1 VAEIKRAAEALRSR
15 LRHWPTRAFP
25 PIGLFCGQQFDIDQG
40 EEILF
45 NALKAAAPSI
55 ALTFFAMTLVAAPS
69 AAQDRP
75 WLDQKLL
82 AAAKANKEGSPVV
95 YGSMNEQ
102 EALPYYKIFED
113 ATGIK
118 VNYIRT
124 SDTGVMG
131 RIAVEFRAKQNV
143 WDVVMTTP
151 VNRLPNAVLAQ
162 FDPPEAK
169 GLIPQA
175 RDPNRRWYG
184 VYSNYNSPAYNTKF
198 VKKEQLPK
206 TYEEFLQR
214 KEWRGKIAI
223 DNGDTEWLM
232 AIFTHYGEQRGRKL
246 VQDIVA
252 TLDPV
257 VTEGHLALARA
268 VGSGE
273 YWVALNNYTNLTVN
287 VKLAGAATDY
297 WAMDPVALIFGS
309 VGIAANAPNPNSARL
324 LANFVLSKE
333 AQTQLTKRG
342 RIPTRPDTPS
352 NPPDVSETLLKQ
364 KVIPAVLSAAEQKR
378 WQSEFQKLFKSK

>member
-1 VAEIKRAAEALRSR
+1 L
-15 LRHWPTRAFP
+15 LH
-25 PIGLFCGQQFDIDQG
+25 
-40 EEILF
+40 
-45 NALKAAAPSI
+45 ALKAAAPGV
-55 ALTFFAMTLVAAPS
+55 ALAFIGFTFVAPAAHAQGPS
-69 AAQDRP
+69 

-82 AAAKANKEGSPVV
+82 AAAKAKKEGSPVV

-102 EALPYYKIFED
+102 EALPYYKIFES

-118 VNYIRT
+118 VTYIRT

-151 VNRLPNAVLAQ
+151 VNRLPDAVLAQ

-184 VYSNYNSPAYNTKF
+184 VYANYNSPAYNTKF

-246 VQDIVA
+246 IQDIVA

-352 NPPDVSETLLKQ
+352 NPPEVSQILLKQ
-364 KVIPAVLSAAEQKR
+364 KVIPAILSAAEQKR
-378 WQSEFQKLFKSK
+378 WQGEFQTLFKRK

>member
-1 VAEIKRAAEALRSR
+1 ML
-15 LRHWPTRAFP
+15 
-25 PIGLFCGQQFDIDQG
+25 
-40 EEILF
+40 
-45 NALKAAAPSI
+45 AAP
-55 ALTFFAMTLVAAPS
+55 A
-69 AAQDRP
+69 AAQDRT

-82 AAAKANKEGSPVV
+82 AAAKKEGSPVV
-95 YGSMNEQ
+95 YGSMNEE
-102 EALPYYKIFED
+102 EALPYYKVFQD
-113 ATGIK
+113 ATGIG
-118 VNYIRT
+118 VSYVRT

-131 RIAVEFRAKQNV
+131 RVAVEFRAKQNV

-151 VNRLPNAVLAQ
+151 VNRLPDAALAQ
-162 FDPPEAK
+162 IDPPEAK
-169 GLIPQA
+169 GLIAQA

-184 VYSNYNSPAYNTKF
+184 VYANYNSPAYNTKF

-206 TYEEFLQR
+206 TYEDFVKM
-214 KEWRGKIAI
+214 KEWRGRIAI

-232 AIFTHYGEQRGRKL
+232 AIFTHYGEARGRKL
-246 VQDIVA
+246 LQDIVE
-252 TLDPV
+252 TLAPV

-309 VGIAANAPNPNSARL
+309 VGVAANAPNPNAARL
-324 LANFVLSKE
+324 LANYVLSRE
-333 AQTQLTKRG
+333 AQLQLTKRG

-352 NPPDVSETLLKQ
+352 NPPEVSETLMKQ
-364 KVIPAVLSAAEQKR
+364 KVITAVLSAAEQKR
-378 WQSEFQKLFKSK
+378 WQAEFAKLFRAR

>member
-1 VAEIKRAAEALRSR
+1 MRAERGCDISPLARPAALDYPSSQQSREDAL
-15 LRHWPTRAFP
+15 HHAFQAATRATALALL
-25 PIGLFCGQQFDIDQG
+25 GL
-40 EEILF
+40 
-45 NALKAAAPSI
+45 ALATPA
-55 ALTFFAMTLVAAPS
+55 TTQ
-69 AAQDRP
+69 AQAQS
-75 WLDQKLL
+75 WLDKKLHE
-82 AAAKANKEGSPVV
+82 AAKKEGALVV
-95 YGSMNEQ
+95 YGSMNEE
-102 EALPYYKIFED
+102 EALPYYKIFTD

-118 VNYIRT
+118 VNYVRT

-131 RIAVEFRAKQNV
+131 RIAVEFRAKQHV

-151 VNRLPNAVLAQ
+151 VNRLPDAALAQ
-162 FDPPEAK
+162 IDPPEAK

-184 VYSNYNSPAYNTKF
+184 VYANYNSPAYNTKF
-198 VKKEQLPK
+198 VKREQLPK
-206 TYEEFLQR
+206 TYEDFLKM

-223 DNGDTEWLM
+223 DNADSEWLM
-232 AIFTHYGEQRGRKL
+232 AMYTHYGEEKGRKL
-246 VQDIVA
+246 VQDIIT
-252 TLDPV
+252 TLQPV

-309 VGIAANAPNPNSARL
+309 VGVAQNAPNPNAARL

-333 AQTQLTKRG
+333 AQAQLTKRG

-352 NPPDVSETLLKQ
+352 NPPEVNETLLKQ
-364 KVIPAVLSAAEQKR
+364 KIITTVLSAADNKR
-378 WQSEFQKLFKSK
+378 WQGEFQKLFRSK

>member
-1 VAEIKRAAEALRSR
+1 ML
-15 LRHWPTRAFP
+15 HAF
-25 PIGLFCGQQFDIDQG
+25 
-40 EEILF
+40 
-45 NALKAAAPSI
+45 KAATRPA
-55 ALTFFAMTLVAAPS
+55 ALALAGFMLAAPA
-69 AAQDRP
+69 AAQDRT

-82 AAAKANKEGSPVV
+82 AAAKKEGSPVV
-95 YGSMNEQ
+95 YGSMNEE
-102 EALPYYKIFED
+102 EALPYYKVFQD
-113 ATGIK
+113 ATGIG
-118 VNYIRT
+118 VSYVRT

-131 RIAVEFRAKQNV
+131 RVAVEFRAKQNV

-151 VNRLPNAVLAQ
+151 VNRLPDAALAQ
-162 FDPPEAK
+162 IDPPEAK
-169 GLIPQA
+169 GLIAQA

-184 VYSNYNSPAYNTKF
+184 VYANYNSPAYNTKF

-206 TYEEFLQR
+206 TYEDFVKM
-214 KEWRGKIAI
+214 KEWRGRIAI

-232 AIFTHYGEQRGRKL
+232 AIFTHYGEARGRKL
-246 VQDIVA
+246 VQDIVE
-252 TLDPV
+252 TLAPV

-309 VGIAANAPNPNSARL
+309 VGVAANAPNPNAARL
-324 LANFVLSKE
+324 LANYVLSRE
-333 AQTQLTKRG
+333 AQLQLTKRG

-352 NPPDVSETLLKQ
+352 NPPEVSETLMKQ
-364 KVIPAVLSAAEQKR
+364 KVITAVLSAAEQKR
-378 WQSEFQKLFKSK
+378 WQAEFAKLFRAR

>member
-1 VAEIKRAAEALRSR
+1 VLHAFNAALR
-15 LRHWPTRAFP
+15 PA
-25 PIGLFCGQQFDIDQG
+25 
-40 EEILF
+40 
-45 NALKAAAPSI
+45 ALSPVI
-55 ALTFFAMTLVAAPS
+55 ALLACALTTS
-69 AAQDRP
+69 ASAQS
-75 WLDQKLL
+75 WLDQTLL
-82 AAAKANKEGSPVV
+82 PAAKKEGAIVV
-95 YGSMNEQ
+95 YGSMNEE
-102 EALPYYKIFED
+102 EALPYYKTFTD

-118 VNYIRT
+118 VTYVRS
-124 SDTGVMG
+124 SDTALMG
-131 RIAVEFRAKQNV
+131 RIAVEFRAKQRA

-151 VNRLPNAVLAQ
+151 VNRLPDAVLAQ
-162 FDPPEAK
+162 VDPPEAK

-184 VYSNYNSPAYNTKF
+184 VYANYNSPAYNTKF

-206 TYEEFLQR
+206 TYEDFLKM

-223 DNGDTEWLM
+223 DNADTEWLM
-232 AIFTHYGEQRGRKL
+232 AIYSHYGEDKGRKL

-252 TLDPV
+252 TLAPV

-287 VKLAGAATDY
+287 VKLAGAPTDY

-309 VGIAANAPNPNSARL
+309 VGVAANAPNPNAARL
-324 LANFVLSKE
+324 LANYVLSRE
-333 AQTQLTKRG
+333 AQTHLTKRG

-364 KVIPAVLSAAEQKR
+364 KVIGAVLSAAEQKR
-378 WQSEFQKLFKSK
+378 WQAEFQKVFRSK

>member
-1 VAEIKRAAEALRSR
+1 ML
-15 LRHWPTRAFP
+15 
-25 PIGLFCGQQFDIDQG
+25 
-40 EEILF
+40 
-45 NALKAAAPSI
+45 AAP
-55 ALTFFAMTLVAAPS
+55 A
-69 AAQDRP
+69 AAQDRT

-82 AAAKANKEGSPVV
+82 AAAKKEGSPVV
-95 YGSMNEQ
+95 YGSMNEE
-102 EALPYYKIFED
+102 EALPYYKVFQD
-113 ATGIK
+113 ATGIG
-118 VNYIRT
+118 VSYVRT

-131 RIAVEFRAKQNV
+131 RVAVEFRAKQNV

-151 VNRLPNAVLAQ
+151 VNRLPDAALAQ
-162 FDPPEAK
+162 IDPPEAK
-169 GLIPQA
+169 GLIAQA

-184 VYSNYNSPAYNTKF
+184 VYANYNSPAYNTKF

-206 TYEEFLQR
+206 TYEDFVKM
-214 KEWRGKIAI
+214 KEWRGRIAI

-232 AIFTHYGEQRGRKL
+232 AIFTHYGEARGRKL
-246 VQDIVA
+246 LQDIVE
-252 TLDPV
+252 TLAPV

-309 VGIAANAPNPNSARL
+309 VGVAANAPNPNTARL
-324 LANFVLSKE
+324 LANYVLSRE
-333 AQTQLTKRG
+333 AQLQLTKRG

-352 NPPDVSETLLKQ
+352 NPPEVSETLMKQ
-364 KVIPAVLSAAEQKR
+364 KVITAVLSAAEQKR
-378 WQSEFQKLFKSK
+378 WQAEFAKLFRAR

>member
-1 VAEIKRAAEALRSR
+1 L
-15 LRHWPTRAFP
+15 LHAF
-25 PIGLFCGQQFDIDQG
+25 
-40 EEILF
+40 
-45 NALKAAAPSI
+45 KAATRPA
-55 ALTFFAMTLVAAPS
+55 ALALIGFMLAAPA
-69 AAQDRP
+69 AAQDRA

-82 AAAKANKEGSPVV
+82 AAAKKEGSPVV
-95 YGSMNEQ
+95 YGSMNEE
-102 EALPYYKIFED
+102 EALPYYKVFQD
-113 ATGIK
+113 ATGIR
-118 VNYIRT
+118 VSYVRT

-151 VNRLPNAVLAQ
+151 VNRLPDAALAQ
-162 FDPPEAK
+162 IDPPEAK
-169 GLIPQA
+169 GLIAQA

-184 VYSNYNSPAYNTKF
+184 VYANYNSPAYNTKL

-206 TYEEFLQR
+206 TYEDFVKM
-214 KEWRGKIAI
+214 KEWRGRIAI

-232 AIFTHYGEQRGRKL
+232 AIFTHYGEARGRKL
-246 VQDIVA
+246 VHDIVE
-252 TLDPV
+252 TLAPV

-287 VKLAGAATDY
+287 VKLAGAPTDY

-309 VGIAANAPNPNSARL
+309 VGVAANAPNPNAARL
-324 LANFVLSKE
+324 LANYVLSRE
-333 AQTQLTKRG
+333 AQLQLTKRG

-352 NPPDVSETLLKQ
+352 NPPEVSETLMKQ
-364 KVIPAVLSAAEQKR
+364 EVITAVLSAAEQKR
-378 WQSEFQKLFKSK
+378 WQAEFVKLFRAR

>member
-1 VAEIKRAAEALRSR
+1 MHTVFQAAT
-15 LRHWPTRAFP
+15 PTRSAVLAL
-25 PIGLFCGQQFDIDQG
+25 IGCL
-40 EEILF
+40 L
-45 NALKAAAPSI
+45 AAPAAAQER
-55 ALTFFAMTLVAAPS
+55 T
-69 AAQDRP
+69 

-82 AAAKANKEGSPVV
+82 AAAKKEGSPVV

-102 EALPYYKIFED
+102 EALPYYKIFTD

-118 VNYIRT
+118 VSYVRT

-131 RIAVEFRAKQNV
+131 RIAVEFRAKQYV

-151 VNRLPNAVLAQ
+151 VNRLPDAALAQ
-162 FDPPEAK
+162 IDPPEAK

-184 VYSNYNSPAYNTKF
+184 VYANYNSPAYNTKF

-206 TYEEFLQR
+206 TYEDFLKM

-223 DNGDTEWLM
+223 DKGDTEWLM
-232 AIFTHYGEQRGRKL
+232 AIFTHYGEAKGRKL
-246 VQDIVA
+246 VQDIIT
-252 TLDPV
+252 TLEPV
-257 VTEGHLALARA
+257 VSEGHLALARA

-287 VKLAGAATDY
+287 VKLGGAATDY

-309 VGIAANAPNPNSARL
+309 VGVSANAPNPNAARL
-324 LANFVLSKE
+324 LANYALSRE
-333 AQTQLTKRG
+333 AQVQLTKRG

-352 NPPDVSETLLKQ
+352 NPPEVNATLTKQ
-364 KVIPAVLSAAEQKR
+364 KVITAVLSAAEQKR
-378 WQSEFQKLFKSK
+378 WQAEFQKLFRSK